1 MKVTAGTEGQA
12 TPHSPIIAV
21 EKKVPWQVNLKHIFL
36 QNGKTTFMALSQQT
50 KLKKIR
56 MQSSQMLRGGE

>member
-12 TPHSPIIAV
+12 ATHSPIITI
-21 EKKVPWQVNLKHIFL
+21 EKKVPWLINLKNIIL
-36 QNGKTTFMALSQQT
+36 QNGKTSFIALSQQT

-56 MQSSQMLRGGE
+56 MQSSQMFRG